1 MLKVEGLTV
10 KYGGITAV
18 RGISFNVERGKI
30 ITLIGNNGAGKTT
43 TLKTVSGLL
52 KPSAGSIEFEGKSIA
67 GTAPHDI
74 AKMGLIHIPEG
85 RHIFPRLTV
94 RENLIISSFSRTV
107 SFNEFKK
114 EVDKVLEGFPKLGE
128 RQSQMA
134 GTLSGGE
141 QQMLAVARGIL
152 QKPKL
157 LILDEPSMGLAP
169 IIVEEIFETIKAIN
183 KDGTTVLLVEQNAQM
198 ALSTANYG
206 YVMEVGQIILQGEAD
221 KLIDDPTV
229 KSIYLGEE
237 II

>member
-52 KPSAGSIEFEGKSIA
+52 KPSAGSIEFDGKSIT
-67 GTAPHDI
+67 GLAPHDI
-74 AKMGLIHIPEG
+74 ARMGLIHIPEG
-85 RHIFPRLTV
+85 RHIFPKLTV

-107 SFNEFKK
+107 SFNEFKR
-114 EVDKVLEGFPKLGE
+114 EVDKVLEGFPKLRE

-169 IIVEEIFETIKAIN
+169 IIVEEIFETIKTIN